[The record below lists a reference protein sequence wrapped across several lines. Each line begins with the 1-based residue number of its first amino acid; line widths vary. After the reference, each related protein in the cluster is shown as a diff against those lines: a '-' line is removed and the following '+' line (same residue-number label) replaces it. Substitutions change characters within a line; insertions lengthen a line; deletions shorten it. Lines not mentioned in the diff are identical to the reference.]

1 MFRVFSPII
10 VKMMSKNKI
19 GLIVILLILVVA
31 CAISS
36 YCILLKSNVKVADE
50 RMFIL
55 VDPEDGQAEI
65 LKKIEETNC
74 IINMSSLKMVASA
87 FHLQERKKSG
97 RYELKSGESN
107 IDIVRKIIYGR
118 QTPVRISF
126 NAVRTKEIL
135 ADKITEKL
143 QMSADEFL
151 TVLDSPETLQK
162 YGLNSETII
171 SIFLPNTYEV
181 YWNISPSDLIER
193 MKKEYDRFWTDDRL
207 SRLEDC
213 RLTQTEVSILASI
226 VEEETLK
233 KDEKPMVAGL
243 YLNRLRIGMAL
254 QADPTVKFA
263 LQDFSLKRIYGGHLQ
278 CDSPYNTYKYV
289 GLPPGPIR
297 TPSADGIDAVLNYTH
312 HNYLYMC
319 AKEDFS
325 GYHNFAS
332 TYAAHQENAQK
343 YRRALNRLN
352 IR

>member
-1 MFRVFSPII
+1 M
-10 VKMMSKNKI
+10 KNKI
-19 GLIVILLILVVA
+19 GLIVILLTVMVA
-31 CAISS
+31 CVIGG
-36 YCILLKSNVKVADE
+36 YCVLLKSNVKDTG
-50 RMFIL
+50 RKMFVL
-55 VDPEDGQAEI
+55 VDIEDDQSDI
-65 LKKIEETNC
+65 LRKIEDANGVK
-74 IINMSSLKMVASA
+74 NMSTLKMVASV
-87 FHLQERKKSG
+87 FRLQEKKKSG
-97 RYELKSGESN
+97 RYELKPGESN
-107 IDIVRKIIYGR
+107 LDIVRKIIYGR

-135 ADKITEKL
+135 AEKITEKL

-151 TVLDSPETLQK
+151 VVLDSPETLKK
-162 YGLNSETII
+162 YGLTSETII

-193 MKKEYDRFWTDDRL
+193 MKKEYDKFWTDDRL
-207 SRLEDC
+207 SRLADC
-213 RLTQTEVSILASI
+213 QLTQTEVSILASI

-254 QADPTVKFA
+254 QADPTIKFA

-278 CDSPYNTYKYV
+278 CDSPYNTYKYA

-297 TPSADGIDAVLNYTH
+297 TPSADGIDAVLHYSH
-312 HNYLYMC
+312 HNFLYMC